1 MIFVFTRICMILA
14 LKIREFFRLMKMI
27 FYHDSIVFSIEA
39 KEHLKLDVITL
50 KSINSR
56 ETADDDVNIF
66 EEGWKNGDTFK

>member
-1 MIFVFTRICMILA
+1 MILA

-27 FYHDSIVFSIEA
+27 VYHDSTVFSIEA
-39 KEHLKLDVITL
+39 KEHLKPDVIGL

-66 EEGWKNGDTFK
+66 EEGWKNEDTFE